1 MDGAI
6 SEAAIQR
13 DASVDADAQ
22 RLHELGYEQEL
33 NRTLH
38 VLDNAAIG
46 FATISPVVGLFAVAF
61 VGVTLAGPAWIWMLP
76 VALAGQCLLLA
87 VYSELAEEFPL
98 ANGAYQ
104 WSRRVASPAYGWFNG
119 WVALCAYAVANTTIA
134 YLAPWALALAGI
146 RPTPERVV
154 ATAAAVVL
162 VASTVNVFGIQTLKR
177 VV

>member
-61 VGVTLAGPAWIWMLP
+61 VGMTLAGPAWIWMLP

-87 VYSELAEEFPL
+87 VYWELAEEFPL

-119 WVALCAYAVANTTIA
+119 WVAPLRLRGREHHDRVPRRP
-134 YLAPWALALAGI
+134 LGSGAG
-146 RPTPERVV
+146 RH
-154 ATAAAVVL
+154 
-162 VASTVNVFGIQTLKR
+162 QTDPR
-177 VV
+177 ARRRDRRSRR